1 MGVGIWSMHFVA
13 MLALR
18 IGVPVTYNVPLL
30 ALSIIIAISA
40 SAVTFAGASTTHAS
54 VRTLGLASLGMGP
67 AIAGMHYTGMAA
79 KRMPARIDYAPSVVS
94 LSVVVAITASFGA
107 LLLARHFRR
116 PIRHSGRLKILASI
130 VMGAAV
136 YGMHYTGMI
145 AARFYPG
152 LSGSTASSDVIATE
166 ELGWMIAAGAIVVI
180 SLALFAGLADR
191 RLIAARGRRDA
202 ILESALD
209 CIITIDDR
217 GHVLEFNPAA
227 ERTFGYTRR
236 QAVGRELAELIIPE
250 RLRGPHR
257 KGLAHFR
264 QSGEGPILGRRV
276 ELPAVTAEGRE
287 IIVELAITR
296 IPVGDPP
303 VFTGFLRDITER
315 KRMDEAVRRHAEE
328 LQRLTLEAETARAE
342 AENAN
347 RAKSEFLAAMSHELR
362 TPLNAIAGYS
372 ELMQEEIPGAVTDK
386 QRDYLNRIRQ
396 NQRILLSLIND
407 VLNFAKLEAGR
418 LEIRKEPVPV
428 VELVASLEPLV
439 APQLEAKE
447 LSYERCSADKTI
459 LALGDYERIRQI
471 LTNLLSNAIKFT
483 PPGGTITVGTD
494 SHDSAVHIWV
504 RDTGKGIPADR
515 LDSVFEPFVQ
525 VDRKPSLNG
534 PGDQGIGLGLAISR
548 DLARAMD
555 GDIMVESTVER
566 GSTFTVVLRAAG
578 RA

>member
-1 MGVGIWSMHFVA
+1 
-13 MLALR
+13 
-18 IGVPVTYNVPLL
+18 
-30 ALSIIIAISA
+30 
-40 SAVTFAGASTTHAS
+40 
-54 VRTLGLASLGMGP
+54 
-67 AIAGMHYTGMAA
+67 
-79 KRMPARIDYAPSVVS
+79 
-94 LSVVVAITASFGA
+94 
-107 LLLARHFRR
+107 
-116 PIRHSGRLKILASI
+116 
-130 VMGAAV
+130 
-136 YGMHYTGMI
+136 
-145 AARFYPG
+145 
-152 LSGSTASSDVIATE
+152 
-166 ELGWMIAAGAIVVI
+166 
-180 SLALFAGLADR
+180 
-191 RLIAARGRRDA
+191 
-202 ILESALD
+202 
-209 CIITIDDR
+209 
-217 GHVLEFNPAA
+217 
-227 ERTFGYTRR
+227 
-236 QAVGRELAELIIPE
+236 
-250 RLRGPHR
+250 
-257 KGLAHFR
+257 
-264 QSGEGPILGRRV
+264 
-276 ELPAVTAEGRE
+276 
-287 IIVELAITR
+287 
-296 IPVGDPP
+296 
-303 VFTGFLRDITER
+303 
-315 KRMDEAVRRHAEE
+315 MDEAVRRHAEE